1 MGKFK
6 MEDYDPVETRVK
18 RFYGEHADGG
28 IRTSLLTTPDNMDYV
43 VVRAEVWIGDS
54 LRATGLAQ
62 EIRDKELSQ
71 GKFGEYESVNYTSW
85 LENAETSAIGRALA
99 NFNYT
104 GNKRASREEMQ
115 KVERMTADPVMEE
128 RQRKHAEEQEHRA
141 RAKAKDLID
150 SCRNIL
156 DDDVCM
162 DFEVRLADAKG
173 FDAVV
178 AMGKEIRAAL
188 EDIDPDTPRTKKQ
201 VAETM
206 KK

>member
-1 MGKFK
+1 MGKFNL
-6 MEDYDPVETRVK
+6 EDYEPVDERIK
-18 RFYGEHADGG
+18 RALKDHADFQCTTDLVSNVDKIEEVAVFKSTVTWGG
-28 IRTSLLTTPDNMDYV
+28 LVFTGYAMERANDGYINKTSHV
-43 VVRAEVWIGDS
+43 
-54 LRATGLAQ
+54 
-62 EIRDKELSQ
+62 
-71 GKFGEYESVNYTSW
+71 
-85 LENAETSAIGRALA
+85 ENCETSAIGRALA
-99 NFNYT
+99 NGGYS
-104 GNKRASREEMQ
+104 GSKRPSREEMN
-115 KVERMTADPVMEE
+115 KTMNDAPDDAAE
-128 RQRKHAEEQEHRA
+128 RQQKHFEEMEHKS

-150 SCRNIL
+150 SCRNVL